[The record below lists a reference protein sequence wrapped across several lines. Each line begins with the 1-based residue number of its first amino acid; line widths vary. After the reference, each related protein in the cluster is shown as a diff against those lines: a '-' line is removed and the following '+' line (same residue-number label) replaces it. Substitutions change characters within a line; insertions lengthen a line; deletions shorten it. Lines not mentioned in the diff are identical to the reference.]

1 MTTPSLMKAPHTNNR
16 PPESGQRRN
25 DLLNNRPP
33 ERSAARVDARS
44 RRTSTLCA
52 PEHLLAPLCLILAF
66 FTASTPARAQIT
78 LTTAVDLAL
87 SHDARIREA
96 EADVAK
102 AHSSLDQARDA
113 YIPTVVAG
121 AGLGQSY
128 GYSPNPPTLFQFNA
142 GSLVY
147 SASQHWYIQAG
158 RHGVGAADLSLA
170 DVRQAVA
177 QDASLGFL
185 ALRHDQQ
192 REAVLADE
200 NHVADRLVDIVTDR
214 LSAGQDTTIDLTQA
228 ELTAAQYRL
237 ARLRAA
243 EDTARDRDHL
253 ALLMGMQPD
262 PRLTAEGDLP
272 TAPAPSPPPSAGTF
286 LSPAIAAAYA
296 SADAKQ
302 DTAIGDSQYRLRPQ
316 FQLVTVYNRYATFTN
331 SFTQLQALNPNEHIG
346 PNEGVFAI
354 QITLPI
360 YDREH
365 QAKAATSAADAL
377 RARAEADE
385 AQQNALDGQ
394 LKLRHSLEV
403 LHASSDVARLEQ
415 QLARQQLDALTARLN
430 ATAANPNAP
439 PLSPKDE
446 QNSRL
451 AEREKALA
459 VIDADYSLEQA
470 QIQLLRQTGQLD
482 SWLQQAAAGRLTSA
496 PAPIDR

>member
-1 MTTPSLMKAPHTNNR
+1 MPTFSALSSLT
-16 PPESGQRRN
+16 
-25 DLLNNRPP
+25 
-33 ERSAARVDARS
+33 
-44 RRTSTLCA
+44 
-52 PEHLLAPLCLILAF
+52 APLCLGLAF
-66 FTASTPARAQIT
+66 IGAATPARAQIT
-78 LTTAVDLAL
+78 LTSAVDLAL
-87 SHDARIREA
+87 SHDPRIREA

-102 AHSSLDQARDA
+102 AHSSLDQARAA

-158 RHGVGAADLSLA
+158 RRGLNAAELSLA
-170 DVRQAVA
+170 DARQSVA

-192 REAVLADE
+192 REAVLAEE
-200 NHVADRLVDIVTDR
+200 NQIADRLVDIVTDR
-214 LSAGQDTTIDLTQA
+214 LSAGQDTTIDLTEAQ
-228 ELTAAQYRL
+228 LTTARYRL

-243 EDTARDRDHL
+243 DDTAHDRDHL
-253 ALLMGMQPD
+253 TLLMGMQPD
-262 PRLTAEGDLP
+262 PHLTAEGDLP
-272 TAPAPSPPPSAGTF
+272 TVPAPAAPIPARDF

-296 SADAKQ
+296 NADAKQ
-302 DTAIGDSQYRLRPQ
+302 DTAIADSKYRLRPQ
-316 FQLVTVYNRYATFTN
+316 LQLITIYNRYATFTN
-331 SFTQLQALNPNEHIG
+331 SFTQIQALNPNERIG
-346 PNEGVFAI
+346 PNEGAFAI
-354 QITLPI
+354 QFTLPL

-365 QAKAATSAADAL
+365 QAKAGASAADAL

-394 LKLRHSLEV
+394 LKLRHSLDV
-403 LHASSDVARLEQ
+403 LHASADVARLEQ
-415 QLARQQLDALTARLN
+415 QLARQQLDALTAQLN
-430 ATAANPNAP
+430 ATAASPNAP
-439 PLSPKDE
+439 PLSPRDE

-459 VIDADYSLEQA
+459 VIDADYSLGQA

-482 SWLQQAAAGRLTSA
+482 TWLQQAAAGRLTSS
-496 PAPIDR
+496 PIP